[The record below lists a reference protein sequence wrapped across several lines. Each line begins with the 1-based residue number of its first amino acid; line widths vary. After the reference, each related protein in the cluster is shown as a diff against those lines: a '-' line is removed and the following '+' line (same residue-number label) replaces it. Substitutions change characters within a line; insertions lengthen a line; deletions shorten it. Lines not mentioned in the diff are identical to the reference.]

1 MLCYVSS
8 MSEGT
13 TKQTKEYLTV
23 EQVADVLLVHWQ
35 TVLDYIRTG
44 QLPAVKLNKGY
55 RVARVELDNFL
66 RQKTTGKT
74 TSDVIKVK
82 ERISGILSMP
92 EFKDV
97 RTLTLSASLFPDILV
112 EDLFS
117 GDRDNSY
124 AELLR
129 NPPTTRSMGWG
140 FKTSSNDPK
149 PVLGQ
154 CLELKI
160 GRGVVVRIFKDG
172 NVIATGSA
180 SKDFLG
186 WAVNNMEDYDNPG
199 DNINALAAA
208 EFMYNF
214 AQLLVA
220 FIGKLKSKPSA
231 VTFHINISNPNRSKM
246 MNQLKPMGWPI
257 TEAYGEPTQEKEI
270 FVEQEFRL
278 MAEPDIDE
286 LAAHLWK
293 EYSHIF
299 GLLDDRVEYLDDS
312 RTKFNRQAFS
322 V

>member
-1 MLCYVSS
+1 MTD
-8 MSEGT
+8 EP

-55 RVARVELDNFL
+55 RVARTELDNFL
-66 RQKTTGKT
+66 RQKTTGKS

-82 ERISGILSMP
+82 ERISNILAMP
-92 EFKDV
+92 ELKDV
-97 RTLTLSASLFPDILV
+97 RTLTLSATLSPDILV
-112 EDLFS
+112 DDLFS
-117 GDRDNSY
+117 GNRDNSY

-129 NPPTTRSMGWG
+129 NPPTTRPMGWG
-140 FKTSSNDPK
+140 FKTSGNDPK

-160 GRGVVVRIFKDG
+160 GRGVVVRIYKDG

-186 WAVNNMEDYDNPG
+186 WAVNNAEDYDNPG

-214 AQLLVA
+214 AWLLVE
-220 FIGKLKSKPSA
+220 FIKRLKTKPTA
-231 VTFHINISNPNRSKM
+231 VIFHINISNPTRGKM

-257 TEAYGEPTQEKEI
+257 TEAYGEPVQEKEV
-270 FVEQEFRL
+270 FVEQEFQL
-278 MAEPDIDE
+278 PSDPNVDE

-299 GLLDDRVEYLDDS
+299 GLLDDRIEYLDDG
-312 RTKFNRQAFS
+312 RTKFNKQAFKA
-322 V
+322 